1 MKATFSAKRLTA
13 AALVFALAAIV
24 IIRVVQ
30 ASGTQEVPP
39 DVDRIR
45 AATGVPVEVVTVRS
59 APLEVRRSFT
69 GAVRGVRGA
78 TVRAGTADEILDIPV
93 RVGQRV
99 AAGDVVVRQSSR
111 GSRASVSQAEAA
123 HEQASRSVERL
134 RSLHERGAVSDQDW
148 DNALTALRM
157 AEANLEAARK
167 SVVLTSPIAGT
178 VTDVL
183 VTQGSVPSSGDPLV
197 RVSDL
202 SRLQV
207 LLQVSPE
214 QRGELAMGQRAWV
227 AGVEGDGEVTRI
239 ALQAD
244 PDTRLVEVEVTLP
257 GGGVA
262 AGGIM
267 PGGLATVEIVVGTR
281 ERALTVPLAALRDDS
296 IWVVDAEGVAHL
308 RPVRTGLRGRSEVE
322 LLEGV
327 AEGER
332 IVTAG
337 ASLLSEGVLT
347 RIVGI

>member
-1 MKATFSAKRLTA
+1 MKATFSVKRLIA
-13 AALVFALAAIV
+13 ATFVLAFAAV
-24 IIRVVQ
+24 VVIRVVQ
-30 ASGTQEVPP
+30 ASGSQEPPP

-45 AATGVPVEVVTVRS
+45 AATGVPVEVVTLGT
-59 APLEVRRSFT
+59 APLEVRRAFT
-69 GAVRGVRGA
+69 GPVRGA
-78 TVRAGTADEILDIPV
+78 RSATIRAGTGDEIVEIPV
-93 RVGQRV
+93 RVGERV
-99 AAGDVVVRQSSR
+99 AAGDVVVLQSSR

-123 HEQASRSVERL
+123 HEQASRTVDRL
-134 RSLHERGAVSDQDW
+134 RPIHEMGAVSDQDW
-148 DNALTALRM
+148 DDAQTALRM

-183 VTQGSVPSSGDPLV
+183 VTEGSFPASGDPLV
-197 RVSDL
+197 RISDL

-214 QRGELAMGQRAWV
+214 QRGELANGQRAV
-227 AGVEGDGEVTRI
+227 LPGTDIQGEVTRI

-244 PDTRLVEVEVTLP
+244 PETRMVEVEVTLP
-257 GGGVA
+257 GAGVGAGGV
-262 AGGIM
+262 M
-267 PGGLATVEIVVGTR
+267 PGALATVEIVVGTR
-281 ERALTVPLAALRDDS
+281 EQALIVPVSALQDGCV
-296 IWVVDAEGVAHL
+296 WVVDDEGRAHL
-308 RPVRTGLRGRSEVE
+308 RTVRTGLRGAGEVE

-347 RIVGI
+347 RIVGS